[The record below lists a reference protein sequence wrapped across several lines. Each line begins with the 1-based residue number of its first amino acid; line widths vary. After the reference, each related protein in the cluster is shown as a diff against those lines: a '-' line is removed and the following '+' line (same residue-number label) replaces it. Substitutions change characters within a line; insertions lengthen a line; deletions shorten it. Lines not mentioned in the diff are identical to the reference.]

1 MEFKNK
7 LKELRIKAG
16 ITQKELAQKIYV
28 SRSAVARWENGLGLP
43 GDESL
48 KLLAE
53 YFNIGASEL
62 VCNTEAEALLIGKNR
77 ALARKNVIIV
87 AVAALS
93 LAVIVLLSLLFF
105 GSFGRRPY
113 DYKVTVDGVCYEI
126 SPDGRYYSACGLDN
140 PETVGNQKYKKVIVI
155 ADAINKIPVRTVE
168 QYAFYDVS
176 CEDIYFGRNLLIIE
190 YGAFQ
195 KASIMDS
202 LHFENCENLIEI
214 EQNAFSQCNFNLTSI
229 RLPDSLQKVG
239 SGAFGNCIGLT
250 EIEFGRCSNG
260 TLTIDNGAVSCVSLE
275 KIVFTGPVKVEG
287 FYWCYNLREIDIFGD
302 IELGDNYRI
311 FIPTDALDIVRY
323 YGTYKEF
330 IEKYEYVFYGEDFR
344 IIASDY
350 DGPITWDT
358 HIDDN
363 FANQ

>member
-1 MEFKNK
+1 MEFRNK
-7 LKELRIKAG
+7 LKALRKKAG
-16 ITQKELAQKIYV
+16 ITQKELAQQIYV
-28 SRSAVARWENGLGLP
+28 SRSAVARWENGFGLP
-43 GDESL
+43 GEESL
-48 KLLAE
+48 NLLAQ
-53 YFNIGASEL
+53 YFNIGTSEL
-62 VCNTEAEALLIGKNR
+62 VGNTEVETLLVGKNR
-77 ALARKNVIIV
+77 TIARKNIIIV
-87 AVAALS
+87 AVGVLS
-93 LAVIVLLSLLFF
+93 LAIIILLSLLFF
-105 GSFGRRPY
+105 GSFGRQY
-113 DYKVTVDGVCYEI
+113 DYKVSVDGVCYKI
-126 SPDGRYYSACGLDN
+126 SPDGGYYSACGLDN

-176 CEDIYFGRNLLIIE
+176 CDEIYFGRNLQIIE

-195 KASIMDS
+195 KASIWDS
-202 LHFENCENLIEI
+202 LHFEGCESLNEI
-214 EQNAFSQCNFNLTSI
+214 EENAFAQCNFNLTSI
-229 RLPDSLQKVG
+229 RLPDSLQKIG
-239 SGAFGNCIGLT
+239 SGAFGNCNALM

-275 KIVFTGPVKVEG
+275 KMVFNGPVKVEG
-287 FYWCYNLREIDIFGD
+287 FDWCYNLHEIDIFGD

-311 FIPTDALDIVRY
+311 FIPTNALATVRY

-358 HIDDN
+358 HIDDE
-363 FANQ
+363 FTDQ